1 MALATADIRFGI
13 TWVVWDKFEKMLRS
27 CQRNKSPSNKASC
40 LRLSGSAEQGVHP
53 HTLPVYQYQNDVLR
67 FYKGVIN
74 PTAPGEDNVSK
85 AREKLISPN
94 ISSPRPSVYVV
105 RRRKWT
111 PKQLSEFYAFF
122 QNMVHLQLP
131 EVPPLNWRNW
141 AVSQPSS
148 FHLPGQPFLNTGVR
162 QLSLTLLHCQEN
174 QVGKEVKI
182 KITFL

>member
-40 LRLSGSAEQGVHP
+40 LRLSGYAERGVHP

-74 PTAPGEDNVSK
+74 PTAPGEDNVSR

-94 ISSPRPSVYVV
+94 ISSPHPSVYVV
-105 RRRKWT
+105 RRRK
-111 PKQLSEFYAFF
+111 
-122 QNMVHLQLP
+122 
-131 EVPPLNWRNW
+131 
-141 AVSQPSS
+141 
-148 FHLPGQPFLNTGVR
+148 
-162 QLSLTLLHCQEN
+162 
-174 QVGKEVKI
+174 
-182 KITFL
+182 